1 DPKTG
6 RREPNREQEKRRPEQ
21 VHRGDDERTPAKR
34 GISEER
40 DGDLAREAEPRVQS
54 GLACKPDG
62 RLLDREI
69 AHVERVTDRAKS
81 DDQQPVRRPGTG
93 KKQLHAASMG
103 LQCRSDQRAICSP
116 SNLTARQGGCA
127 ALKTEQRPV
136 GAGVLGG
143 GVGGAQR
150 RGAAGL
156 WGGGPPRSRYPALPC
171 LRSDVASGCKLL
183 RSGPKLAFT
192 AIQRCCTPSSVGAPP
207 RSRPNSVVL
216 AAASGPA
223 AACAADARPG
233 GKGTEAVMMGSVLTS
248 RVAAG
253 LPFALD
259 GAVFCGVCDAGGP
272 VRAARAA
279 AVAAAC
285 FLMAPVMSSTPLSSS
300 ATRPARR
307 SRSAA
312 KARICSESI

>member
-1 DPKTG
+1 
-6 RREPNREQEKRRPEQ
+6 PEQ

-62 RLLDREI
+62 RLLDCEI

-103 LQCRSDQRAICSP
+103 PQCRSDQRAICSP
-116 SNLTARQGGCA
+116 SNLTARQGVCA
-127 ALKTEQRPV
+127 ALKWAQSPV
-136 GAGVLGG
+136 
-143 GVGGAQR
+143 
-150 RGAAGL
+150 AAGL
-156 WGGGPPRSRYPALPC
+156 LGSGPTTSRYPVLPC

-183 RSGPKLAFT
+183 RSGPKLAFP
-192 AIQRCCTPSSVGAPP
+192 AIQRCCTPSSVAAPP

-223 AACAADARPG
+223 AACGADARPG

-259 GAVFCGVCDAGGP
+259 GAVFCGVCDAGGT

-279 AVAAAC
+279 AVA
-285 FLMAPVMSSTPLSSS
+285 
-300 ATRPARR
+300 
-307 SRSAA
+307 
-312 KARICSESI
+312 